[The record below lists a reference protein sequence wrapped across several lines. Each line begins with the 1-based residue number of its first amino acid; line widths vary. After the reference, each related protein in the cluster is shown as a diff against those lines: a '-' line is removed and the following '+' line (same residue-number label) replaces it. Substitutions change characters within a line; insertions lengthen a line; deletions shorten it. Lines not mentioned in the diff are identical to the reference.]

1 MRCITFS
8 TDFRPWVDQNWLETV
23 WDRALEA
30 GNGGVRLWIF
40 ASTHSFTTAWDM
52 TSHWVERWAGR
63 RRSSGK
69 GGRIAISLVI
79 LGLSTNIFLLRFL
92 LLLHS
97 FQNQAVPSA
106 PRERPVPRSH
116 GREPGFQLP
125 EIFPPCFSLPLLSS
139 HPHQN
144 VHSTARLPVHTKTT
158 HYPSKGAAHLSVRP
172 IPLTRYAISASI
184 TDPLLSQDTA
194 NHTAV
199 NLVVLVVAQGKRFL
213 GILRSTPVGWFPRT
227 VNADSARPLCPLS
240 DLYQHYQLLSP
251 YRS

>member
-1 MRCITFS
+1 VVHHRPGKRHPLCRSLLVRWKLHGPGKRRRRRDGIAQSNWKAQPNHRASPSELLPKPHNCMRCITFS

-97 FQNQAVPSA
+97 FQNQAVPSPPPKTTCA
-106 PRERPVPRSH
+106 
-116 GREPGFQLP
+116 
-125 EIFPPCFSLPLLSS
+125 EIAWSGTRFPAAGDLSSMFFTSAAFVSSSSKCTFNSETSSTHKNYALPLQRRSPPFSS
-139 HPHQN
+139 PHP
-144 VHSTARLPVHTKTT
+144 
-158 HYPSKGAAHLSVRP
+158 
-172 IPLTRYAISASI
+172 
-184 TDPLLSQDTA
+184 TDPLRY
-194 NHTAV
+194 
-199 NLVVLVVAQGKRFL
+199 KRF
-213 GILRSTPVGWFPRT
+213 
-227 VNADSARPLCPLS
+227 
-240 DLYQHYQLLSP
+240 HH
-251 YRS
+251 

>member
-1 MRCITFS
+1 VVHHCPGKRYPLCRSLLVRWKLHGPGKRRRRRDGIAQSNWKAQPNHRASPSELLPKPHNCMRCITFS

-30 GNGGVRLWIF
+30 GNGGVRLWVF

-97 FQNQAVPSA
+97 FQNQAVPSPPENDLCRDRMVGNPVSSCRRSFLHVFHFRCFRLILIKMYIQQRDFQYTQKLRITPPKAQPTFQFA
-106 PRERPVPRSH
+106 PSH
-116 GREPGFQLP
+116 
-125 EIFPPCFSLPLLSS
+125 
-139 HPHQN
+139 
-144 VHSTARLPVHTKTT
+144 
-158 HYPSKGAAHLSVRP
+158 
-172 IPLTRYAISASI
+172 
-184 TDPLLSQDTA
+184 
-194 NHTAV
+194 
-199 NLVVLVVAQGKRFL
+199 
-213 GILRSTPVGWFPRT
+213 
-227 VNADSARPLCPLS
+227 
-240 DLYQHYQLLSP
+240 
-251 YRS
+251 